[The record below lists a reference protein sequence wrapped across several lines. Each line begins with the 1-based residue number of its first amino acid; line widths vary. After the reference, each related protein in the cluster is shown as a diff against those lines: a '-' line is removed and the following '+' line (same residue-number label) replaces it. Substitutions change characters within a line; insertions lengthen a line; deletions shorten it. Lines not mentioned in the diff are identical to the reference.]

1 MASTV
6 IPTPRALRRGMVRV
20 RAVVVGAGLVLAS
33 PIVLAGCGGK
43 GTSAAAP
50 TTTVTHH
57 VRRLPANAVRIH
69 WKNKALVPATR
80 AGQVCIVTYK
90 TGRFCAGYVVGEI
103 PAVALRA
110 KLRAK
115 GWVVVRSN

>member
-1 MASTV
+1 MAW
-6 IPTPRALRRGMVRV
+6 V

-57 VRRLPANAVRIH
+57 VRRRLPANAVRIH
-69 WKNKALVPATR
+69 WKKEALVPATR
-80 AGQVCIVTYK
+80 AGRVCIVTYK